1 MIEKQV
7 KFAWLLIY
15 LKSKEFFGE
24 EGVFK
29 RKPVYAKSERRKTC
43 AEREKGIRTTN

>member
-1 MIEKQV
+1 MPEKQE

-24 EGVFK
+24 ERVFK
-29 RKPVYAKSERRKTC
+29 RKPVYAKSERRETR

>member
-1 MIEKQV
+1 MIEKQE

-24 EGVFK
+24 KGVFK
-29 RKPVYAKSERRKTC
+29 RKPVYAKSEGRETC

>member
-1 MIEKQV
+1 MIEKQE

-29 RKPVYAKSERRKTC
+29 RKPVYAKSERRETYT
-43 AEREKGIRTTN
+43 EREKGIRTTN

>member
-1 MIEKQV
+1 MPEKQE

-29 RKPVYAKSERRKTC
+29 RKPVYAKSEGRETY
-43 AEREKGIRTTN
+43 AEREKGIRTTK

>member
-29 RKPVYAKSERRKTC
+29 RKLVYAKSERRETC

>member
-1 MIEKQV
+1 MIEKQE

-15 LKSKEFFGE
+15 LKSEEFFGE

-29 RKPVYAKSERRKTC
+29 RKPVYARSGRRETC
-43 AEREKGIRTTN
+43 AERKKGIRTTN